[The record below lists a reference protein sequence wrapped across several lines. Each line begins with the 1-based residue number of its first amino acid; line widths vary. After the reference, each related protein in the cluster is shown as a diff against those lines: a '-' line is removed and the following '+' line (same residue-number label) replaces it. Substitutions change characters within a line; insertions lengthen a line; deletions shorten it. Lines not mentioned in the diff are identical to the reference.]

1 MSVTLKLADE
11 DAAVVSS
18 ILKAF
23 AGGMP
28 RINPADEEVALFY
41 KRMRS
46 ASGSRTPQHI
56 MDIAGAFQIAVRANQ
71 R

>member
-11 DAAVVSS
+11 DAAVVGS
-18 ILKAF
+18 ILKAY
-23 AGGMP
+23 AEGMP
-28 RINPADEEVALFY
+28 RINPEDAEISLFY

-46 ASGSRTPQHI
+46 ASGSRSPGHI